1 MTTTQ
6 NIYNMTDTWTDGST
20 YTAIKMNVTDTSSN
34 AASLLEDLQVG
45 GTSQFSVSKAGVVNV
60 PNTGANGATGYAT
73 AGIVMLSQVS
83 SSTAIR
89 ALDSNGGI
97 AFVANGGTTPS
108 SFWGQLN
115 ASKFSVGSG
124 VVLGWANATSDLSVI
139 DTTLQR
145 NSAGIIG
152 VNNGQTTNIGI
163 LPGVQIATTQVVTSL
178 LNNNTNPQNVFAS
191 ANDVLSLAATT
202 TYFFDCLY
210 FINTGGTT
218 HTTATGFVASSA
230 FTSINYLAEL
240 WSTTAGTIS
249 TTAPSV
255 LDVGVSTATVLNATS
270 TATRTTIRCNG
281 IIRTNGATTV
291 TPQITFSAGPTG
303 TCEVAVNSYFRIWP
317 VGSNTV
323 AAVGNWA

>member
-34 AASLLEDLQVG
+34 AASLLADLQVG
-45 GTSQFSVSKAGVVNV
+45 GTSKITISKGGVVRIS
-60 PNTGANGATGYAT
+60 PTSGGATQNLILESGQAFLS
-73 AGIVMLSQVS
+73 AVQIASGGAIAFSDGVSFSGGLLQNSSGILE
-83 SSTAIR
+83 
-89 ALDSNGGI
+89 SNSGGAVGTGGI
-97 AFVANGGTTPS
+97 
-108 SFWGQLN
+108 
-115 ASKFSVGSG
+115 
-124 VVLGWANATSDLSVI
+124 I
-139 DTTLQR
+139 
-145 NSAGIIG
+145 
-152 VNNGQTTNIGI
+152 
-163 LPGVQIATTQVVTSL
+163 PGVRIATTQVVTSL

-191 ANDVLSLAATT
+191 ANDVLTLVAST

-210 FINTGGTT
+210 FINTGGTS

-323 AAVGNWA
+323 AAVGSWA

>member
-34 AASLLEDLQVG
+34 AASLLADLQVG
-45 GTSQFSVSKAGVVNV
+45 GTSQFSISKTNGSILMPQSANVSSV
-60 PNTGANGATGYAT
+60 AN
-73 AGIVMLSQVS
+73 AGIFFGTSRSSGNPIALGGFNNTIYGFAQDQEIFLVNAAKLELNSTQLLAWGNNANDSTVDTSLSRS
-83 SSTAIR
+83 SS
-89 ALDSNGGI
+89 GI
-97 AFVANGGTTPS
+97 IVAN
-108 SFWGQLN
+108 
-115 ASKFSVGSG
+115 SG
-124 VVLGWANATSDLSVI
+124 LSTS
-139 DTTLQR
+139 T
-145 NSAGIIG
+145 GI
-152 VNNGQTTNIGI
+152 V
-163 LPGVQIATTQVVTSL
+163 PGVQFATTQVVTSL

-191 ANDVLSLAATT
+191 ANDVLSLAAST

-210 FINTGGTT
+210 FINTGGTS

-249 TTAPSV
+249 TTAPSI
-255 LDVGVSTATVLNATS
+255 LDVAVSTATVLNAAS

-303 TCEVAVNSYFRIWP
+303 TCEVAVNSYFRCWP